1 MHGPDH
7 LQWLRRLEAE
17 HDNLRVAMGRA
28 LERGDGHL
36 ALRLALRLWE
46 FWETRGYRSEGR
58 VWLERT
64 LALTKSVN
72 ESDRAAAEF
81 ALGRLS
87 FDLGDYD
94 AAEAHYQ
101 GSLKALRQLGDGI
114 AEAEVLSALAMI
126 AGQPARLR

>member
-1 MHGPDH
+1 MAEEGLHGPDH

-72 ESDRAAAEF
+72 ERGSCRCRVRF
-81 ALGRLS
+81 GPAL
-87 FDLGDYD
+87 
-94 AAEAHYQ
+94 
-101 GSLKALRQLGDGI
+101 
-114 AEAEVLSALAMI
+114 V
-126 AGQPARLR
+126 